1 MPPGC
6 ERTLLLSGRR
16 WRCGPLP
23 WLTVKPPTRFLV
35 IGGGPAGS
43 AAAAVA
49 AAGGA
54 EVTLVEAEVM
64 GGASQL
70 RDCIPSKALVA
81 SADSLASMRAGGH
94 FGRADPGPLRPDVA
108 RLAERRLSVAS
119 LLSASLVGRLEA
131 LGVTVEEG
139 RARFAGPDVAVVSTP
154 IGERE
159 VRFDRALI
167 ATGSVPRVPTWAEVD
182 GERVVTSRQA
192 YSLPSV
198 PERPVVI
205 GAGSTG
211 VEFTH
216 IFSSLGAQATLLTA
230 RGRVLPDND
239 EEAAAALEEEF
250 AERGVVLLRG
260 ARARSVRRRNDHVE
274 VITEDGRVVTGS
286 HALLAV
292 GLRPLA
298 DDLGLEAAGVA
309 RAGEAVAVDDRQR
322 TSAAHIY
329 AAGDVTGGLMLS
341 SVAAAQGTAVGR
353 SVLGQE
359 PAPVDA
365 GRAAQT
371 VFTEPELAW
380 VGLQEAPAAAAG
392 RRVRVSR
399 VLFTTNARAL
409 VQPRPRGFVKVIS
422 DPDSDVVL
430 GGTVVGRHA
439 AELIGILALAV
450 QAGLERRV
458 LAETIMAHPS
468 LAESITVAAR

>member
-1 MPPGC
+1 VSP
-6 ERTLLLSGRR
+6 R
-16 WRCGPLP
+16 
-23 WLTVKPPTRFLV
+23 TRFLV
-35 IGGGPAGS
+35 IGGGPAGG

-64 GGASQL
+64 GGSSQL

-81 SADSLASMRAGGH
+81 SADNLASIRAGGH
-94 FGRADPGPLRPDVA
+94 FGRSDPGPLVPDVA

-131 LGVTVEEG
+131 LGVTLEAG
-139 RARFAGPDVAVVSTP
+139 RARFTGPASAALRTRA
-154 IGERE
+154 GERE
-159 VRFDRALI
+159 VEFDRALI
-167 ATGSVPRVPTWAEVD
+167 ATGSAPRVPEWAEVD
-182 GERVVTSRQA
+182 GEQVITSRQA
-192 YSLPSV
+192 YTLPTT

-205 GAGSTG
+205 GAGATG

-216 IFSSLGAQATLLTA
+216 IFSSLGARVTLLTA

-250 AERGVVLLRG
+250 AERGVTLLRG
-260 ARARSVRRRNDHVE
+260 ARARSARRRNGGVE
-274 VITEDGRVVTGS
+274 VATEDGRVVIGS

-292 GLRPLA
+292 GLRPVC

-309 RAGEAVAVDDRQR
+309 RAGEAVAVDALQR
-322 TSAAHIY
+322 TSVPHIY

-341 SVAAAQGTAVGR
+341 SVAAAQGTVVGR
-353 SVLGQE
+353 LVLGEE
-359 PAPVDA
+359 PTPVESQ
-365 GRAAQT
+365 RAAQS

-380 VGLQEAPAAAAG
+380 VGLQESEAAGQG

-399 VLFTTNARAL
+399 VAFTTNPRAL
-409 VQPRPRGFVKVIS
+409 LQPRPRGFIKLIS
-422 DPDSDVVL
+422 DPATDTVL

-439 AELIGILALAV
+439 GELVGILALAV
-450 QAGLERRV
+450 RAGLGRQV
-458 LAETIMAHPS
+458 LGETLMAHPS
-468 LAESITVAAR
+468 LAESIAVAAR